1 MHSVLASTSTA
12 TTRTSV
18 TQFILS
24 DAGKR
29 EFVLMRV
36 NKTDCSLGETILLG
50 KDKTPLYE
58 VDGFDQAVYLVSGA
72 KVVVSEEYVVQSLLS
87 DVLSRSMSSS
97 GLGHKTSDNTQSIDL
112 RTNLHPKGP
121 LPKELAAVRPYPQV
135 FADRHGFIPR
145 ASIIDLVCNCGP
157 DARGIIR

>member
-1 MHSVLASTSTA
+1 MLASTSTA
-12 TTRTSV
+12 RTSV

-72 KVVVSEEYVVQSLLS
+72 KVVVSEEYVVPSLLS

-97 GLGHKTSDNTQSIDL
+97 GIGHETSDNVRTIDL
-112 RTNLHPKGP
+112 RTTLHPKKP
-121 LPKELAAVRPYPQV
+121 MPTEISAAPAYPQI
-135 FADRHGFIPR
+135 FADRHAFQPR
-145 ASIIDLVCNCGP
+145 MSVIDLVCNCGP

>member
-18 TQFILS
+18 TQYILR

-36 NKTDCSLGETILLG
+36 NKKDGSLGETILLG

-72 KVVVSEEYVVQSLLS
+72 QVVAY
-87 DVLSRSMSSS
+87 
-97 GLGHKTSDNTQSIDL
+97 K
-112 RTNLHPKGP
+112 
-121 LPKELAAVRPYPQV
+121 
-135 FADRHGFIPR
+135 
-145 ASIIDLVCNCGP
+145 
-157 DARGIIR
+157 